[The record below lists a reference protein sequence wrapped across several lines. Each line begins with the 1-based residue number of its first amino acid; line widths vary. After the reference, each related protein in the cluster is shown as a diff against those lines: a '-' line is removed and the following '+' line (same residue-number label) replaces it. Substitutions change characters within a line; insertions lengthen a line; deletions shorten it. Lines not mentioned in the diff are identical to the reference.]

1 MSVTYASPVLPFLSP
16 FRARLLNALLARTLP
31 LEFTADA
38 GTELPVGCRL
48 ELNGNASAAEAPE
61 PFDAA
66 ATLFAR
72 SGAAVWKLEFSS
84 LEPLALRPELAAW
97 RLSALND
104 AAPEDAGTETEEHHF
119 SFAHDFFELP
129 EELRL
134 AVLERLFAPAMD
146 SLGRWLGCAVQFCP
160 KPDAEL
166 LWAEPLPLILTLP
179 GNRTVYLHLF
189 WSEEQSA
196 RFILERLETLPLR
209 TVQDRNV
216 FLPDAALACP
226 LEVGSMPLSSQ
237 EAAALVPGDILLP
250 ERWIPETPRLV
261 LPGGTALTCRLENGI
276 LTVLGPDV
284 ILPPRTGES
293 SAANEVSMNN
303 AVSEQ
308 SEISEQKAEENG
320 AVLLEQKEINALEL
334 PVTFELAS
342 ISLRVE
348 ELAAITP
355 GHTFALGGDVT
366 SVPVFLRV
374 GGRLMARG
382 RLVDVGGMPGVQI
395 VALESSEAG
404 RSNGIQEGTSHG
416 NGRD

>member
-1 MSVTYASPVLPFLSP
+1 
-16 FRARLLNALLARTLP
+16 
-31 LEFTADA
+31 
-38 GTELPVGCRL
+38 
-48 ELNGNASAAEAPE
+48 
-61 PFDAA
+61 
-66 ATLFAR
+66 
-72 SGAAVWKLEFSS
+72 
-84 LEPLALRPELAAW
+84 
-97 RLSALND
+97 
-104 AAPEDAGTETEEHHF
+104 
-119 SFAHDFFELP
+119 
-129 EELRL
+129 
-134 AVLERLFAPAMD
+134 
-146 SLGRWLGCAVQFCP
+146 
-160 KPDAEL
+160 
-166 LWAEPLPLILTLP
+166 
-179 GNRTVYLHLF
+179 
-189 WSEEQSA
+189 
-196 RFILERLETLPLR
+196 
-209 TVQDRNV
+209 
-216 FLPDAALACP
+216 
-226 LEVGSMPLSSQ
+226 
-237 EAAALVPGDILLP
+237 
-250 ERWIPETPRLV
+250 
-261 LPGGTALTCRLENGI
+261 
-276 LTVLGPDV
+276 
-284 ILPPRTGES
+284 
-293 SAANEVSMNN
+293 MNN